1 MEGYKTM
8 LAEVDTQLKE
18 LHLPSATHAI
28 AGVGAGSWA
37 ESVAAHY
44 KAKSPTAK
52 FIAVEPTEAASLKSS
67 LEAGK
72 ITSIKTG
79 HTIMNGLNCGTT
91 SLTAWEVLKHGV
103 DASLTVTDVDVHHDL
118 LYLHG
123 QGVKNGP
130 CGASTLSALRKACQE
145 EREALGLDEKSVVI
159 LYSTEGVRDYIIP
172 DGA

>member
-1 MEGYKTM
+1 M
-8 LAEVDTQLKE
+8 LTEVDTQLKDIP
-18 LHLPSATHAI
+18 LPEATHAI

-37 ESVAAHY
+37 QSVAMHY
-44 KAKSPTAK
+44 KAKPSPAT
-52 FIAVEPTEAASLKSS
+52 FIAVEPVEAASLKAS

-103 DASLTVTDVDVHHDL
+103 DASLTVTDLDVHRDL

-123 QGVKNGP
+123 QGVNNGP
-130 CGASTLSALRKACQE
+130 CGASTLSALRKACRE
-145 EREALGLDEKSVVI
+145 DREALGLNEKSVVI
-159 LYSTEGVRDYIIP
+159 LYSTEGAREYVTPEDV
-172 DGA
+172 